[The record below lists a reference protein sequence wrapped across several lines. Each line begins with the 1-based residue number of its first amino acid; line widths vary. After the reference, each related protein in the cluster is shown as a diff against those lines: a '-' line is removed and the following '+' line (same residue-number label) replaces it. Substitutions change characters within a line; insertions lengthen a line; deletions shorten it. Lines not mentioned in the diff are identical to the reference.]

1 MRLDV
6 HQAEMARI
14 AVRAQHIRGEKSVG
28 AINDH
33 MDRTIVRVDSFT
45 HRFGNGDLTRI
56 LKLL

>member
-14 AVRAQHIRGEKSVG
+14 AVRAQHILDEKSMV

-33 MDRTIVRVDSFT
+33 MYLTIVRADSFA
-45 HRFGNGDLTRI
+45 HRFGNLSISRTY
-56 LKLL
+56 

>member
-14 AVRAQHIRGEKSVG
+14 AVRAQHIRGEKGVD
-28 AINDH
+28 AINDRIAH
-33 MDRTIVRVDSFT
+33 TIVRVDSFT